1 MPMEIAALTGGAMV
15 TWSTLSTTS
24 HKVMKSLGGTWQP
37 TSAGYDAR
45 TSGYNDWPQTDQ
57 WEHNNSLQDYKAWD
71 GHNQWEESSSW
82 QHHQPSYDQHD
93 GYQDHYSQED
103 ANQECGNGTWEPQAW
118 SDDMQLQSRPEHQGE
133 ANEAIQVSDEEQQQL
148 ASSSEY
154 KPCFWGFQGEVTL
167 EPHEKVKSGWMNRC
181 VLLIAL
187 YKQGRMDYFKKKI
200 EEFAEEPEAR
210 MPVMLLMSSIQK
222 WGDHGPWKSGFKW

>member
-1 MPMEIAALTGGAMV
+1 
-15 TWSTLSTTS
+15 
-24 HKVMKSLGGTWQP
+24 
-37 TSAGYDAR
+37 
-45 TSGYNDWPQTDQ
+45 
-57 WEHNNSLQDYKAWD
+57 
-71 GHNQWEESSSW
+71 
-82 QHHQPSYDQHD
+82 
-93 GYQDHYSQED
+93 
-103 ANQECGNGTWEPQAW
+103 
-118 SDDMQLQSRPEHQGE
+118 MQLQSGPEHQGE
-133 ANEAIQVSDEEQQQL
+133 PNEAIQVSDEKQQQP

-154 KPCFWGFQGEVTL
+154 KPCPWGFQGEVTL